1 MLILNM
7 YITALPVIL
16 AGILNMVFTK
26 TKVYRKYKFPI
37 DRNKFLADGKR
48 LFGENKTWIGFASMI
63 LFCMGIQFVWGII
76 LKLSGLDFHNELY
89 RLHENRFPYNLLIGA
104 FWGLAYMILELP
116 NSFIKRRLD
125 IEPGKTQN
133 STVGAAFFVIDQ
145 IDSMIGVA
153 AVIYFFS
160 DISLMKFL
168 GYIALGGVT
177 HIMVNLILYKLKVR
191 RNL

>member
-7 YITALPVIL
+7 YITAFPVIL

-26 TKVYRKYKFPI
+26 TKIYRKYKFPI
-37 DRNKFLADGKR
+37 DGNILLADGKR

-63 LFCMGIQFVWGII
+63 LFCMGTQLVWGSI
-76 LKLSGLDFHNELY
+76 LKFSGIDFHNELY
-89 RLHENRFPYNLLIGA
+89 HLYENKFPYNLLIGA
-104 FWGLAYMILELP
+104 FLGLAYMLLELP

-125 IEPGKTQN
+125 IEPGKTK
-133 STVGAAFFVIDQ
+133 TTMVGLMFFLIDQ

-153 AVIYFFS
+153 AVIYIFS
-160 DISLMKFL
+160 EISFMKYL